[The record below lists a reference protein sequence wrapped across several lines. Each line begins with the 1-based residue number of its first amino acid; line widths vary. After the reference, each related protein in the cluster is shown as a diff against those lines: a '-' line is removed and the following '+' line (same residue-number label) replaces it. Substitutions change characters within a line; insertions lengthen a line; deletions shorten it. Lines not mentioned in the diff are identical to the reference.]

1 VNTSITYMAMD
12 VHKKQHEVAW
22 VNPKTGEVQTFSVR
36 NTEAELTKMVQR
48 IRRQV
53 SGEIHLCYEAGVC
66 GFVLQR
72 RLKKLI
78 CVCQVIAPSLVLR
91 KPGQRACLPWR
102 HRQIKTDRRDAK
114 KLLSQFIA
122 GQLTQVYAPDAAQ
135 EADRELTR
143 CRHSAQEDLQR
154 ARQQLNSLLVRHGY
168 IYQEGDLWTG
178 KHEQWL
184 GAIEIDEPT
193 LRTVF
198 DEYSSHV
205 RHCLTRVESLDKQ
218 VKQLAESER
227 YRVAVSALRCFRG
240 IDTLTA
246 ITVLTAIF
254 EFGRFESPR
263 ALMAYLGVVP
273 SEQSSGESRRSG
285 GITKTGNWR
294 VRRILTETG
303 WHYRHGH
310 RVSKALKA
318 RRKEQ
323 PTWAI
328 DIAERAGVRLSKRY
342 RHLVERG
349 KASPTAVMAVVRELV
364 GFLWAMLRQVQENER
379 QVA

>member
-22 VNPKTGEVQTFSVR
+22 INPKTGEVQTFVVR
-36 NTEAELTKMVQR
+36 NTEGELTKMVQR

-53 SGEIHLCYEAGVC
+53 SGEIHICYEAGVC

-72 RLKKLI
+72 RLQKLG

-91 KPGQRACLPWR
+91 KPGERV
-102 HRQIKTDRRDAK
+102 KTDRRDAK
-114 KLLSQFIA
+114 KLLSQFTA
-122 GQLTQVYAPDAAQ
+122 GQLTQVYAPNAAQ

-143 CRHSAQEDLQR
+143 CRYSAQEDLQR

-184 GAIEIDEPT
+184 GAIEIDQPT

-218 VKQLAESER
+218 LKALAESER

-246 ITVLTAIF
+246 ITVLTEIF

-273 SEQSSGESRRSG
+273 SEHSSGESRRSG

-303 WHYRHGH
+303 WHYRHGN
-310 RVSKALKA
+310 RVSKVLKA
-318 RRKEQ
+318 RRKDQ

-342 RHLVERG
+342 RHLVEQG
-349 KASPTAVMAVVRELV
+349 KASPAAVMAVVRELV
-364 GFLWAMLRQVQENER
+364 GFLWAMLRQVQEHER
-379 QVA
+379 KAA

>member
-1 VNTSITYMAMD
+1 VNTSITYVAMD

-22 VNPKTGEVQTFSVR
+22 VNPKTGEVQTFTVR

-53 SGEIHLCYEAGVC
+53 SGEIHICYEAGVC

-72 RLKKLI
+72 RLQKLG
-78 CVCQVIAPSLVLR
+78 CVCQVIAPS
-91 KPGQRACLPWR
+91 
-102 HRQIKTDRRDAK
+102 RDAK
-114 KLLSQFIA
+114 KLLSQFTA
-122 GQLTQVYAPDAAQ
+122 GQLTSVHAPDATQ

-154 ARQQLNSLLVRHGY
+154 VRQQLNSLLVRHGY

-184 GAIEIDEPT
+184 GSIEIDEPT

-205 RHCLTRVESLDKQ
+205 RHCLTRVESL
-218 VKQLAESER
+218 AESHR

-246 ITVLTAIF
+246 ITVLTEIF

-273 SEQSSGESRRSG
+273 SEHSSGESRRSG

-303 WHYRHGH
+303 WHYRHGN

-318 RRKEQ
+318 RRKDQ

-328 DIAERAGVRLSKRY
+328 DLAERAQVRLSKRY

-349 KASPTAVMAVVRELV
+349 KASR
-364 GFLWAMLRQVQENER
+364 
-379 QVA
+379 